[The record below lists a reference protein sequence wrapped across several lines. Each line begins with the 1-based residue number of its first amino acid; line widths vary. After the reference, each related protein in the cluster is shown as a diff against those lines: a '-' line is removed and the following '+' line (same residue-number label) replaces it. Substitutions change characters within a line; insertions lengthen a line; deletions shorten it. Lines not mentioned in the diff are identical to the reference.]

1 MKPLILDSALGT
13 ELENRGEYLPSFK
26 TSIWSAYS
34 LIHNPEVIKQ
44 IHIDNIEAGADVI
57 TTSNY
62 PKFDETSI
70 NNSKKLIRRVLSA
83 TIENPDN
90 PESLNFFQSDTYRFY
105 FLMSFMKEALEG
117 NEISQEYAISLVP
130 KKFASRIKRL
140 QVLKQ
145 AVQLG
150 YIIEKSSEVD
160 RRRRIYFPSE
170 LLLNDFVKYAN
181 DSDRQVKLDKSA

>member
-1 MKPLILDSALGT
+1 MIFS
-13 ELENRGEYLPSFK
+13 
-26 TSIWSAYS
+26 
-34 LIHNPEVIKQ
+34 
-44 IHIDNIEAGADVI
+44 
-57 TTSNY
+57 
-62 PKFDETSI
+62 KFDETSI

-150 YIIEKSSEVD
+150 YIIEKSSKVD

-181 DSDRQVKLDKSA
+181 DSDKQVKLDKSA

>member
-1 MKPLILDSALGT
+1 M
-13 ELENRGEYLPSFK
+13 
-26 TSIWSAYS
+26 SIYKIDEKS
-34 LIHNPEVIKQ
+34 L
-44 IHIDNIEAGADVI
+44 
-57 TTSNY
+57 
-62 PKFDETSI
+62 

-83 TIENPDN
+83 SIDNPNN
-90 PESLNFFQSDTYRFY
+90 PESLNFFQADTYRFY
-105 FLMSFMKEALEG
+105 FLMSFMWEALEG

-150 YIIEKSSEVD
+150 YIDEQQSQVD

-170 LLLNDFVKYAN
+170 KLLTDFVSYAN
-181 DSDRQVKLDKSA
+181 DSDNAIKIDKVS

>member
-1 MKPLILDSALGT
+1 M
-13 ELENRGEYLPSFK
+13 
-26 TSIWSAYS
+26 SIYKIDEKS
-34 LIHNPEVIKQ
+34 L
-44 IHIDNIEAGADVI
+44 
-57 TTSNY
+57 
-62 PKFDETSI
+62 

-83 TIENPDN
+83 SIDNPNN
-90 PESLNFFQSDTYRFY
+90 PESLNFFQADTYRFY
-105 FLMSFMKEALEG
+105 FLMSFMWEALEG

-150 YIIEKSSEVD
+150 YIDEQQSQVD

-170 LLLNDFVKYAN
+170 TLLNDFVKYAN
-181 DSDRQVKLDKSA
+181 DSDAAVKIDKAS